1 MVALSDIIFQ
11 GRVGRM
17 LRGIPGSSITGLIT
31 TIAEGLAK
39 AGNIDIDASGDTTR
53 TVVIRNSTVG
63 QVANVS
69 VDGNVDAAGSVRG
82 ADVIS
87 LDTVILGGGTAYG
100 MTLGGTPT
108 ADRSFDLPD
117 ITGDVLVRDSGTGT
131 VPFAGSTRFDAPDA
145 GSNTAFALL
154 NSEAGRVANLIVQGA
169 ITFFTDFSSHRFKFA
184 GSPTANRDIT
194 IRDANVTVCHHGTL
208 TYAQL
213 LSLTT
218 MQQGDTA
225 YVSDGRSIV
234 SVDINGNFN
243 VQAYGHGTGVL
254 VSFTDVP
261 SPQWNIAGTLLTVS
275 S

>member
-39 AGNIDIDASGDTTR
+39 AGNIDIDASGNTAR

-63 QVANVS
+63 QVANVT
-69 VDGNVDAAGSVRG
+69 VDGGINAGGNVEGDSLIAQSKVGVGAGTGFKVELE
-82 ADVIS
+82 A
-87 LDTVILGGGTAYG
+87 L
-100 MTLGGTPT
+100 PT
-108 ADRSFDLPD
+108 ANQSQTLPD
-117 ITGDVLVRDSGTGT
+117 ITGDVLVRDSSTGT

-261 SPQWNIAGTLLTVS
+261 SPLWNIAGTLLTVS